1 MVRGDKSGRN
11 AKVRK
16 VRFGRIAAGAAIA
29 LLLFWSVTQTVG
41 AWRGRDG
48 GSGDA
53 VRLLY
58 QVSELHIE
66 LLGSQLK
73 QAAGARTASELE
85 PLKQALYTA
94 AFTHDKFVQAVG
106 EQKLAPLHSLT
117 ELSQLM
123 LRLQL
128 GGTRALKPEEA
139 AMLQEA
145 AGLFAPI
152 EESYGKLLSSGDAVV
167 GSQSKE
173 IAEADEKLV
182 KLLQKQGQK

>member
-1 MVRGDKSGRN
+1 MVRKFR
-11 AKVRK
+11 V
-16 VRFGRIAAGAAIA
+16 GRIAAAAVIA
-29 LLLFWSVTQTVG
+29 MLLLWSVTQTASVLRSRG
-41 AWRGRDG
+41 AGNEN
-48 GSGDA
+48 A
-53 VRLLY
+53 ARLLY

-73 QAAGARTASELE
+73 QASGARTAAELE

-94 AFTHDKFVQAVG
+94 AFTHDKLVQAFG
-106 EQKLAPLHSLT
+106 EQKLPPLHSLT

-128 GGTRALKPEEA
+128 GGTRAVKPEEA

-145 AGLFAPI
+145 ASLFAEI
-152 EESYGKLLSSGDAVV
+152 EHSYGKLLSSGDAVV
-167 GSQSKE
+167 GSRSKA

-182 KLLQKQGQK
+182 KLLRKPDQK

>member
-1 MVRGDKSGRN
+1 M
-11 AKVRK
+11 
-16 VRFGRIAAGAAIA
+16 AAAAALAI
-29 LLLFWSVTQTVG
+29 LLLWSVSQTVG
-41 AWRGRDG
+41 MLRSG
-48 GSGDA
+48 GHSDESA

-73 QAAGARTASELE
+73 QAAGAKTAAELE

-94 AFTHDKFVQAVG
+94 AFTHDKLVKAVG
-106 EQKLAPLHSLT
+106 EQNLTPLHSLT

-128 GGTRALKPEEA
+128 GGTRAVKPDEA
-139 AMLQEA
+139 ALLQET
-145 AGLFAPI
+145 AGLFAEL

-167 GSQSKE
+167 ASQNRA
-173 IAEADEKLV
+173 IAETDEKLV
-182 KLLQKQGQK
+182 KLLQKHSQK